1 MLRNISNFYNIIKR
15 NRIKTSL
22 KGGDLIGIGVRDVK
36 NKSTYYDSAIKFSD
50 LQSQVGGG
58 GGTGPQG
65 PAGADGQAATIQVGT
80 TTTGATGTAASV
92 TNTGDSTNA
101 VFNFTIPEGV
111 QGPEGP
117 AGPVGAANLVFEGT
131 FDPLAGGPIAYS
143 ALDVVFYDGSSYVAN
158 TDIAST
164 APTPLDNPDVS
175 NDWDLLALAGLDG
188 PQGPQ
193 GPQGLTG
200 PQGPSLWG
208 PVSAVNIT
216 GVYNLDLTGFN
227 TFQLTATGNTTLDVI
242 NPSIGE
248 YTFIIDN
255 TAAFIVTLQTSS
267 IFRTNNS
274 LQPVISGVTF
284 MKGFY
289 DGTKMYITSLENMTN
304 L

>member
-1 MLRNISNFYNIIKR
+1 MLRNISNFYNILKGKR
-15 NRIKTSL
+15 AKTSL
-22 KGGDLIGIGVRDVK
+22 SAGDLISVGVRDAK
-36 NKSTYYDSAIKFSD
+36 NPSIYYDSAIKFSD
-50 LQSQVGGG
+50 LQNQVGSGG

-92 TNTGDSTNA
+92 VNVGDSTNA

-111 QGPEGP
+111 QGPVGP
-117 AGPVGAANLVFEGT
+117 AGPVGAAGLNFVGT
-131 FDPLAGGPIAYS
+131 WSSGTAYNPN
-143 ALDVVFYDGSSYVAN
+143 DVVFYNGSSYVAAN
-158 TDIAST
+158 AVGPSATPPDTDT
-164 APTPLDNPDVS
+164 AN
-175 NDWDLLALAGLDG
+175 WDFLALQGLQG

-193 GPQGLTG
+193 GIQGLTG

-208 PVSAVNIT
+208 PVSAINIT

-255 TAAFIVTLQTSS
+255 TAAFIVTLQTGS

-274 LQPVISGVTF
+274 LPPVISGVTF

-289 DGTKMYITSLENMTN
+289 DGTKMYNTSLENMVN

>member
-22 KGGDLIGIGVRDVK
+22 KGGDLISVGVRDAK

-111 QGPEGP
+111 QGPAGP
-117 AGPVGAANLVFEGT
+117 AGPVGAAGLNFVGT
-131 FDPLAGGPIAYS
+131 WSSGTAYNPN
-143 ALDVVFYDGSSYVAN
+143 DVVFYNGSSYVAAN
-158 TDIAST
+158 AVGPT
-164 APTPLDNPDVS
+164 ATPPDVDTA
-175 NDWDLLALAGLDG
+175 NWDFLALQGLDG

-208 PVSAVNIT
+208 PVSGVNIT

-227 TFQLTATGNTTLDVI
+227 TFRLTATGNTTLDVI

-248 YTFIIDN
+248 YTFIINN
-255 TAAFIVTLQTSS
+255 TAAHTVTLQTGS

-289 DGTKMYITSLENMTN
+289 DGTNMYITSLENMTN
-304 L
+304 V

>member
-22 KGGDLIGIGVRDVK
+22 KGGDLIGIGVRDAK

-50 LQSQVGGG
+50 LQDQVGAGAA
-58 GGTGPQG
+58 GPQG
-65 PAGADGQAATIQVGT
+65 PAGPA
-80 TTTGATGTAASV
+80 
-92 TNTGDSTNA
+92 
-101 VFNFTIPEGV
+101 
-111 QGPEGP
+111 GPEGP
-117 AGPVGAANLVFEGT
+117 QGIQGIQGPIGPAGAVGAANLVFEGT
-131 FDPLAGGPIAYS
+131 FDPLTGGPIAYS
-143 ALDVVFYDGSSYVAN
+143 ALDVVFYNGSSYVAN

-164 APTPLDNPDVS
+164 FPTPLPNPPAS
-175 NDWDLLALAGLDG
+175 SDWDLLALAGLEG

-255 TAAFIVTLQTSS
+255 TAGFIVTLQTSS

-289 DGTKMYITSLENMTN
+289 DGTKMYITSLENMVN